1 MLTLRPYQAD
11 IIDRLRVALRT
22 HKAVLTVAPCGSG
35 KTALATKMIGTAAAK
50 GRRSFFICHR
60 AELIE
65 QTAAT
70 FDKVDLSYGY
80 IAAGYRPNPF
90 AQIQIVSIDTL
101 KNRVGKIQPP
111 DFCVWDESHHIAA
124 KGWSKIRDAYAD
136 AHHVGLSAT
145 PERLDGL
152 GLGKHFTHIVEGPT
166 VKWLIDNGYL
176 CDYKIFAASHAPD
189 LSGVHTKMGD
199 YDKTELET
207 VMDKPTIT
215 GDAIF
220 HYRKLSDNK
229 RAVVFC
235 ISVKHSI
242 HVTEQFKSVG
252 IAAEHLDGTTPRD
265 ERRQIIARFRVGQTK
280 VLCNVG
286 IITEGFDLPGI
297 ETVILLRPT
306 ASLGLY
312 IQMVGRVLRPVE
324 GKPHA
329 LILDHAGNVMRHG
342 LPDDER
348 DWTLEGKKRSKKDK
362 NEVAVRQCPKCF
374 AVHRPLPV
382 CPSCGFVYEVKG
394 RPDIEVGDGEL
405 QELDKDAMRRKR
417 FKEQSKAQTI
427 DELVALAKSRG
438 YKNPHGWSAYIWTA
452 RQAKRGVR

>member
-1 MLTLRPYQAD
+1 
-11 IIDRLRVALRT
+11 
-22 HKAVLTVAPCGSG
+22 
-35 KTALATKMIGTAAAK
+35 MIGTAAAK

-65 QTAAT
+65 QTAAA

-124 KGWSKIRDAYAD
+124 KGWSNIRDAYAD

-166 VKWLIDNGYL
+166 VKWLIYNGYL

-199 YDKTELET
+199 YDKAELET

-220 HYRKLSDNK
+220 HYRKLSDGK

-235 ISVKHSI
+235 ISVKHSL

-252 IAAEHLDGTTPRD
+252 IVAEHLDGTTPKE
-265 ERRQIIARFRVGQTK
+265 ERRQIIARFRAGQTK

-312 IQMVGRVLRPVE
+312 IQMVGRALRPVE

-374 AVHRPLPV
+374 TVHRPLPV
-382 CPSCGFVYEVKG
+382 CPSCGFIYEVKG
-394 RPDIEVGDGEL
+394 RPEIEVVEGEL
-405 QELDKDAMRRKR
+405 QELDKEAMRRKR

-438 YKNPHGWSAYIWTA
+438 YKSPMAWAGYIFTA